1 MDSEKD
7 SREAVRTRRIL
18 FFRTG
23 GERFAVDVLS
33 LEEVVVGMS
42 WTPVPLAPKG
52 VAGVLNHRGRIFTIL
67 DFADFCGLAGGG
79 SEGGSAVLFH
89 RPDMSVGVTV
99 STIEGIEQV
108 PADQLDDLAQGAKD
122 LTQDF
127 MMGLLDF
134 KGSLATVLNAEKLT
148 DAIAGMA
155 ERPQSDSGGE

>member
-1 MDSEKD
+1 MGSDKGSGET
-7 SREAVRTRRIL
+7 ARTKRIL

-23 GERFAVDVLS
+23 KERFAVDVLS

-67 DFADFCGLAGGG
+67 DFADFCGLDGGG
-79 SEGGSAVLFH
+79 SAGGSAVLFH
-89 RPDMSVGVTV
+89 HTVMSVGVTV
-99 STIEGIEQV
+99 AAIEGIEQV
-108 PADQLDDLAQGAKD
+108 PVGLFEDLAQGAKD
-122 LTQDF
+122 LTADF

-134 KGSLATVLNAEKLT
+134 KGSLATVLNADKLT

-155 ERPQSDSGGE
+155 ERPQSESGGE